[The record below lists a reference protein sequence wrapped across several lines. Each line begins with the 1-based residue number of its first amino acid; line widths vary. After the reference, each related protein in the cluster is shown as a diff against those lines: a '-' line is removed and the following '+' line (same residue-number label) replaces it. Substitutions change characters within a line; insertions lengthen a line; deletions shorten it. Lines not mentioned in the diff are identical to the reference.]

1 MAIKKRKIL
10 LISYHYPPDAAV
22 GAIRPSIFAKYLQEY
37 GWEPLVLSVNTRY
50 YQILDR
56 DNGLNRGNTLVF
68 RTVKIPTI
76 KDAYMSLKKAYLKNI
91 LSISLA
97 ETQKKWTPHH
107 TSISSNETIIA
118 KLHRYINSL
127 FIWLPDDM
135 IGWVLPATVAGISLI
150 RKHRPDII
158 MTTSPP
164 NSVSLVGLLLN
175 MITGLPW
182 VADFRDPW
190 NIHAKLPIARS
201 SLSEYLEKRMQN
213 LVLEKSTFITCV
225 TPEMTSELFLSN
237 RESGNE
243 KYATIRN
250 GVDFEELAPFIS
262 TEKYTKFTIT
272 YAGTFYVG
280 RNPFSLLQATK
291 ELLQQGLLKEDQIQ
305 INFIGDCKY
314 AEGISVDHLVKDLK
328 LTNIVKIEDQ
338 LTRNKALSM
347 MAASHV
353 LLLLAPAQPLQ
364 VPAKTYE
371 YIGMGPLILAECGN
385 GATRNVLNEYPR
397 AFIVEPSDLSCMKK
411 AILEAYARR
420 NENTSFL
427 CKDFASQFNYRQL
440 TGHLAEILDKVTTS
454 RNYQQ
459 ALIWK

>member
-1 MAIKKRKIL
+1 MTKKTKKIL
-10 LISYHYPPDAAV
+10 LISYHFPPDAAV
-22 GAIRPSIFAKYLQEY
+22 GAIRPSKFAKYLQEY

-56 DNGLNRGNTLVF
+56 DNGLNSGSTLVY

-76 KDAYMSLKKAYLKNI
+76 KDAYMSLKRIYLKNI
-91 LSISLA
+91 SSINMA
-97 ETQKKWTPHH
+97 EVQKKWT
-107 TSISSNETIIA
+107 SQNISLSSNEAIIA

-127 FIWLPDDM
+127 FIWLPDDK
-135 IGWVLPATVAGISLI
+135 IGWVLPATIAGISLI

-175 MITGLPW
+175 MLTGLPW
-182 VADFRDPW
+182 IADFRDPW
-190 NIHAKLPIARS
+190 NIYGKLPIARS
-201 SLSEYLEKRMQN
+201 SLSEFLEERMLN
-213 LVLEKSTFITCV
+213 LVLEKSSIMTCV
-225 TPEMTSELFLSN
+225 TPEMTSELIMAHRLY
-237 RESGNE
+237 RYE

-250 GVDFEELAPFIS
+250 GVDFEELAPFI
-262 TEKYTKFTIT
+262 TKEKYPKFTIT

-291 ELLQQGLLKEDQIQ
+291 ELLQQGLLQEDQLQ

-314 AEGISVDHLVKDLK
+314 AEGISVDHFVKEHK
-328 LTNIVKIEDQ
+328 LTNVVKIEDQ
-338 LTRNKALSM
+338 LARDKALSM

-371 YIGMGPLILAECGN
+371 YIGMGSLILAECGS
-385 GATRNVLNEYPR
+385 GATRNVLKEYPR
-397 AFIVEPSDLSCMKK
+397 AFIVEPEDLSSMKK

-420 NENTSFL
+420 NENASFI
-427 CKDFASQFNYRQL
+427 CKDIASQLNYRQL
-440 TGHLAEILDKVTTS
+440 TGHLAKILDKVTTA
-454 RNYQQ
+454 RN
-459 ALIWK
+459 